1 VDRATMRKTCSI
13 VSVTVAHNGVSVLRQ
28 HLQALALQT
37 RKLDEIVVVDNAS
50 TDGTQRLLAR
60 EFPEITTLHQQEN
73 GGIGGGLAAGL
84 AYALGRKHDWVWIF
98 DQDSLPAQD
107 ALEHLLNGLPHLHA
121 DAEITAIL
129 APSCAHPE
137 TGIAYPALQWSRW
150 RFVPIRNNPDQPAV
164 FVDLVIS
171 SGSLMRSEAV
181 AKVGL
186 PRQDFF
192 MDFVDY
198 EHCLRLRRQGYRIA
212 VIRDSNLDHAI
223 GTPTVLNIFGWAK
236 SWTDHAPWR
245 EYYMTRN
252 EIFTMWRYYPELAAK
267 AFVFYRLARHA
278 VAVLLFGQRKRSCLQ
293 MMYRGVSDGRAGRLG
308 IRHFAAA
315 GQPAPAEEV
324 LIAK

>member
-1 VDRATMRKTCSI
+1 MASATMPETYSI
-13 VSVTVAHNGVSVLRQ
+13 ASVTVAHNGVGILRQ
-28 HLQALALQT
+28 HLQALARQT

-50 TDGTQRLLAR
+50 TDGTQHLLAG
-60 EFPEITTLHQQEN
+60 EFPEIAALRLHEN
-73 GGIGGGLAAGL
+73 GGVGGGLAAGI
-84 AYALGRKHDWVWIF
+84 AYALERKHDWVWIF
-98 DQDSLPAQD
+98 DQDSLPAPD
-107 ALEHLLNGLPHLHA
+107 ALEQLLNGLHHLHA

-137 TGIAYPALQWSRW
+137 TGMTYPALQWSGW
-150 RFVPIRNNPDQPAV
+150 RFVPIGESRDQPAV
-164 FVDLVIS
+164 FADLVIS

-198 EHCLRLRRQGYRIA
+198 EHCLRLRCHGYRIA
-212 VIRDSNLDHAI
+212 VIRDSTLDHAI

-252 EIFTMWRYYPELAAK
+252 EIFTMWRYYPRLAAK
-267 AFVFYRLARHA
+267 AFVLYRLARHA
-278 VAVLLFGQRKRSCLQ
+278 VAVLLFGKRKRACLQ
-293 MMYRGVSDGRAGRLG
+293 MMCRGVVDGRAGRLG
-308 IRHFAAA
+308 IQHFEATE
-315 GQPAPAEEV
+315 QPAPAGEV
-324 LIAK
+324 LVAK